1 MIKNFSKNLNDE
13 TIRLWFEEDIGD
25 GDHTT
30 LSIIQEGTKG
40 RANLKV
46 KQDGV
51 IAGISVA
58 IRVFKL
64 FDNSLEITT
73 FKKDGEKVKKD
84 DIVFYV
90 TGPVRSILHTER
102 LILNIMQRMSGIATH
117 TNECVRLMEGLG
129 TKILDT
135 RKTTP
140 GFRPLEKEAIRLGG
154 GCNHRFGLYDM
165 ILIKDNHID
174 YAGSIENAI
183 QLAKKYLNE
192 NSKRLEIEVEARSLD
207 DVRKILKIGGID
219 RILLDNFTIEQTR
232 EAVKLINGDI
242 ETESSG
248 NITKNNIRLY
258 AECGVD
264 YISAGS
270 LTHQITSLDMSLKAV
285 LL

>member
-1 MIKNFSKNLNDE
+1 
-13 TIRLWFEEDIGD
+13 
-25 GDHTT
+25 
-30 LSIIQEGTKG
+30 
-40 RANLKV
+40 
-46 KQDGV
+46 
-51 IAGISVA
+51 
-58 IRVFKL
+58 
-64 FDNSLEITT
+64 
-73 FKKDGEKVKKD
+73 
-84 DIVFYV
+84 
-90 TGPVRSILHTER
+90 
-102 LILNIMQRMSGIATH
+102 
-117 TNECVRLMEGLG
+117 MEGLG
-129 TKILDT
+129 TKFLIQE
-135 RKTTP
+135 KPTP

-219 RILLDNFTIEQTR
+219 RILLDSFIIEQTR
-232 EAVKLINGDI
+232 EVVKLINGDI

-270 LTHQITSLDMSLKAV
+270 LTHQIKV
-285 LL
+285 

>member
-90 TGPVRSILHTER
+90 TGPVRSILNTER